1 MILCCGEALIDMMP
15 GRAEDG
21 SSCFVPCVGGSV
33 FNAAVAL
40 GRLGTSTGFLG
51 GISSDFFG
59 SLFRKTLTESGV
71 SAEHIVISDR
81 PTTLAFVRLVDGE
94 PAYAFYDE
102 NTAGRMLSPEML
114 PDIPDT
120 VSTLFFGSISL
131 ISEPCGSFFETLASR
146 ESKRRVIMFDPNIR
160 AGFVDDEEAY
170 RARVDRI
177 FGLSDILKLSNE
189 DLAWLAGGSGSTEI
203 NSILKR
209 GPRLVVVTS
218 GGEGASAH
226 TRNLTVEVAAKK
238 VEVIDTVGAG
248 DAFSAG
254 ILAAIS
260 SRGLLRKDRLDDLSE
275 EDLASLLELG
285 SMVSAVTVSRTGANP
300 PYRHEI
306 PALAFATEFS

>member
-15 GRAEDG
+15 GHSEDG
-21 SSCFVPCVGGSV
+21 SSCFIPCAGGSV

-40 GRLGTSTGFLG
+40 GRLGASTGFLG

-59 SLFRKTLTESGV
+59 GLLRETLAESGV
-71 SAEHIVISDR
+71 SEEHLVMSDR

-114 PDIPDT
+114 PDIPEA

-131 ISEPCGSFFETLASR
+131 ISEPCGSFFESLASR
-146 ESKRRVIMFDPNIR
+146 ENKRRIVMFDPNIR
-160 AGFVDDEEAY
+160 AGFVDDEDAY

-177 FGLSDILKLSNE
+177 FSLSDIVKLSNE
-189 DLAWLAGGSGSTEI
+189 DLAWLTGGSGSTEI
-203 NSILKR
+203 YSILER

-218 GGEGASAH
+218 GGEGAAAH
-226 TRNLTVEVAAKK
+226 TKNSTVEVAAKK
-238 VEVIDTVGAG
+238 VEVADTVGAG

-260 SRGLLRKDRLDDLSE
+260 NRGLLCKDGLDALSE
-275 EDLASLLELG
+275 EDLASFLELG
-285 SMVSAVTVSRTGANP
+285 SAVSAVTVSRTGANP

-306 PALAFATEFS
+306 PTSAFTEESG

>member
-1 MILCCGEALIDMMP
+1 MP
-15 GRAEDG
+15 SHAEDG
-21 SSCFVPCVGGSV
+21 SPCFVPCAGGSV

-40 GRLGTSTGFLG
+40 GRLGASTGFLG

-59 SLFRKTLTESGV
+59 GLLRETLAESDV
-71 SAEHIVISDR
+71 SAEHLVMSDR

-114 PDIPDT
+114 PDIPDA

-131 ISEPCGSFFETLASR
+131 ISEPCGSFFEALASR
-146 ESKRRVIMFDPNIR
+146 ESERRVVMFDPNIR

-170 RARVDRI
+170 RARLDRI
-177 FGLSDILKLSNE
+177 FGLSDIVKLSNE
-189 DLAWLAGGSGSTEI
+189 DLAWLTGGSGGGEVD
-203 NSILKR
+203 SILKR

-218 GGEGASAH
+218 GGEGAAAH
-226 TRNLTVEVAAKK
+226 TKSSTVVVAAKD
-238 VEVIDTVGAG
+238 VDVADTVGAG

-260 SRGLLRKDRLDDLSE
+260 NRGLLRKERLDDLSE
-275 EDLASLLELG
+275 EDLTSLLELG
-285 SMVSAVTVSRTGANP
+285 STVSAVTVSRTGANP
-300 PYRHEI
+300 PYHYEI
-306 PALAFATEFS
+306 PKLAFAAEFS

>member
-15 GRAEDG
+15 GCAEDG
-21 SSCFVPCVGGSV
+21 SPCFVPCAGGSV
-33 FNAAVAL
+33 FNVAVAL
-40 GRLGTSTGFLG
+40 GRLGNSTGFLG
-51 GISSDFFG
+51 GTSSDFFG
-59 SLFRKTLTESGV
+59 DLLRETLAESGV
-71 SAEHIVISDR
+71 SEEHLITSDR

-114 PDIPDT
+114 PDIPDA
-120 VSTLFFGSISL
+120 VSTLFVGSISL

-160 AGFVDDEEAY
+160 AGFVDEEDAY
-170 RARVDRI
+170 RARIGRI
-177 FGLSDILKLSNE
+177 FGVSDIVKLSNE
-189 DLAWLAGGSGSTEI
+189 DLAWLAGGVGRAEI

-209 GPRLVVVTS
+209 GPRLLVVTS
-218 GGEGASAH
+218 GGEGAAAH
-226 TRNLTVEVAAKK
+226 TKSSTVEVAAKK
-238 VEVIDTVGAG
+238 VEVVDTVGAG

-254 ILAAIS
+254 VLAAIS
-260 SRGLLRKDRLDDLSE
+260 KRGLLCKDRLDDLSE
-275 EDLASLLELG
+275 EDLASFLELG
-285 SMVSAVTVSRTGANP
+285 AMVSAVTVSRKGANP

>member
-15 GRAEDG
+15 SHAEDG
-21 SSCFVPCVGGSV
+21 SPCFVPCAGGSV

-40 GRLGTSTGFLG
+40 GRLGASTGFLG

-59 SLFRKTLTESGV
+59 GLLRETLAESDV
-71 SAEHIVISDR
+71 SAEHLVMSDR

-114 PDIPDT
+114 PDIPDA

-131 ISEPCGSFFETLASR
+131 ISEPCGSFFEALASR
-146 ESKRRVIMFDPNIR
+146 ESERRVVMFDPNIR

-170 RARVDRI
+170 RARLDRI
-177 FGLSDILKLSNE
+177 FGLSDIVKLSNE
-189 DLAWLAGGSGSTEI
+189 DLAWLTGGSGGGEVD
-203 NSILKR
+203 SILKR

-218 GGEGASAH
+218 GGEGAAAH
-226 TRNLTVEVAAKK
+226 TKSSTVVVAAKD
-238 VEVIDTVGAG
+238 VDVADTVGAG

-260 SRGLLRKDRLDDLSE
+260 NRGLLRKERLDDLSE
-275 EDLASLLELG
+275 EDLTSLLELG
-285 SMVSAVTVSRTGANP
+285 STVSAVTVSRTGANP
-300 PYRHEI
+300 PYHYEI
-306 PALAFATEFS
+306 PKLAFAAEFS